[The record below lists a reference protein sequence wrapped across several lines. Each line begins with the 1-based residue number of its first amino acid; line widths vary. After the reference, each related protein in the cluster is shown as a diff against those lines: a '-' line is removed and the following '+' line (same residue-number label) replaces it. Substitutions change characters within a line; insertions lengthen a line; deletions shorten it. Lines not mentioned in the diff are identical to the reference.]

1 MKRIISC
8 IAIVSLLG
16 CVSQKFIS
24 KEESQLIPRGSK
36 IIIAKSDKNPIE
48 LYEILYSSLVDSG
61 FRFQQENAEK
71 LIIATDGKDI
81 GQSTLG
87 RAFFSIKKDSIGS
100 ILTIRPEWKPSTEA
114 QLGASLFGGMPLH
127 VEWADAKWG
136 DTGRPEWTFA
146 YFVSIA
152 KKITNNLSYK

>member
-1 MKRIISC
+1 MKKIFSF
-8 IAIVSLLG
+8 IAIASLLG

-24 KEESQLIPRGSK
+24 KADSQLIPNGAK
-36 IIIAKSDKNPIE
+36 IINAKSDKSPNE
-48 LYEILYSSLVDSG
+48 LFQTLYTALVDSG
-61 FRFQQENAEK
+61 FRFQQENSEK

-100 ILTIRPEWKPSTEA
+100 LLTIRPEWKPGTDA
-114 QLGASLFGGMPLH
+114 QMGGALMGGMAFH
-127 VEWADAKWG
+127 IEWADARWG
-136 DTGRPEWTFA
+136 ETGRPERTFA

-152 KKITNNLSYK
+152 KKITTNLTYK